1 MSEPADTAAATSG
14 GAAPASDATASDDQ
28 PEKLESQSSQPA
40 KSSLKESIVGHNL
53 ERDHVSNFG
62 LQFVLTSHRAQLIL
76 VPNDLNYLSSLIPVQ
91 SPSSGPLD

>member
-1 MSEPADTAAATSG
+1 MSEPTDTAAVTSV

-40 KSSLKESIVGHNL
+40 KSSLKESIVSHNL

-62 LQFVLTSHRAQLIL
+62 LQFFFTSHRAQLIL
-76 VPNDLNYLSSLIPVQ
+76 VLNDLILII
-91 SPSSGPLD
+91 